1 MNENIKICPL
11 LSVGTEKYEF
21 CKVEQCAW
29 YLAASRRCA
38 ICMMGEAGEI
48 VSTTAIILPK

>member
-1 MNENIKICPL
+1 MDNEKICPL

-38 ICMMGEAGEI
+38 ICMMGEGAQCL
-48 VSTTAIILPK
+48 S

>member
-1 MNENIKICPL
+1 MNETSIICPL
-11 LSVGTEKYEF
+11 LSVGTENYEP
-21 CKVEQCAW
+21 CKGEQCAW

-38 ICMMGEAGEI
+38 MCMMGEAGEI

>member
-1 MNENIKICPL
+1 MDNEKICPL

-38 ICMMGEAGEI
+38 ICMMGKACEI
-48 VSTTAIILPK
+48 ASTTAIIIPK